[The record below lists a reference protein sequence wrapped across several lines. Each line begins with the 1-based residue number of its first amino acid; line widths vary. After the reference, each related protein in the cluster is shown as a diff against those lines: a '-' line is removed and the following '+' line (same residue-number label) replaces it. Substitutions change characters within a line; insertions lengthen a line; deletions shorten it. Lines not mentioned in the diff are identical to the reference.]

1 MAKRMTRRA
10 AVAVAATC
18 LALLILPACATKEER
33 TARAE
38 REEADRTAP
47 VTKPSSGV
55 QRYRIKDWSAPD
67 DHTLIITTNDGTRF
81 RAETLG
87 PCAGLAFTTRVGFV
101 NRGNFNQ
108 IDRTS
113 SVVLADG
120 TRCPFQSFDEIRS
133 AESKALDSY
142 EKAPESKS
150 GKKDSDKEKPD
161 KKEPEKKDPDKTGG

>member
-1 MAKRMTRRA
+1 MAKRMTRMA
-10 AVAVAATC
+10 AAAVAATG
-18 LALLILPACATKEER
+18 LILAACATKEER
-33 TARAE
+33 TARTE
-38 REEADRTAP
+38 REQADRTAP

-55 QRYRIKDWSAPD
+55 QRFRIKDWSAPD
-67 DHTLIITTNDGTRF
+67 DHTLIITTNDGTKY

-87 PCAGLAFTTRVGFV
+87 PCNGLAFTTRVGFV

-133 AESKALDSY
+133 AESKALDAY
-142 EKAPESKS
+142 EKAPESKPAD
-150 GKKDSDKEKPD
+150 KKDSDKKEPD
-161 KKEPEKKDPDKTGG
+161 KKEPEKKAN

>member
-1 MAKRMTRRA
+1 MAKHMTRMA
-10 AVAVAATC
+10 AAAVAATC
-18 LALLILPACATKEER
+18 LALLAGCATKADR

-38 REEADRTAP
+38 REEAERTAP
-47 VTKPSSGV
+47 VTRPSSGV
-55 QRYRIKDWSAPD
+55 QRYRIRDWSAPD
-67 DHTLIITTNDGTRF
+67 DHTLIITTNDGTKF

-87 PCAGLAFTTRVGFV
+87 PCNGLAFTTRVGFV

-142 EKAPESKS
+142 EKAPESKP
-150 GKKDSDKEKPD
+150 GKKDSDRNEPD
-161 KKEPEKKDPDKTGG
+161 KKEPDKKDPGKTGG

>member
-1 MAKRMTRRA
+1 MNPMAKRMTRMA
-10 AVAVAATC
+10 AAAVAATC
-18 LALLILPACATKEER
+18 LTPVMLSGCATQEER

-38 REEADRTAP
+38 REEAERTAP
-47 VTKPSSGV
+47 VTRPSAGV
-55 QRYRIKDWSAPD
+55 QRFRIKDWSAPD
-67 DHTLIITTNDGTRF
+67 DHTLIITTNDGTKF

-87 PCAGLAFTTRVGFV
+87 PCNGLAFTTRVGFV

-133 AESKALDSY
+133 AESKALDAY
-142 EKAPESKS
+142 EKAPESKPAD
-150 GKKDSDKEKPD
+150 KKDSDRKEPD
-161 KKEPEKKDPDKTGG
+161 KQEN

>member
-10 AVAVAATC
+10 AAAVAATC
-18 LALLILPACATKEER
+18 LTPLILASCATKEDR

-38 REEADRTAP
+38 REEAERTAP

-55 QRYRIKDWSAPD
+55 QRYRIRDWSAPD
-67 DHTLIITTNDGTRF
+67 DHTLIITTNDGTKF

-87 PCAGLAFTTRVGFV
+87 PCNGLAFTTRVGFV

-133 AESKALDSY
+133 AESKALDAY

-150 GKKDSDKEKPD
+150 DKKGSGQKEPDEKAPD
-161 KKEPEKKDPDKTGG
+161 KKEN